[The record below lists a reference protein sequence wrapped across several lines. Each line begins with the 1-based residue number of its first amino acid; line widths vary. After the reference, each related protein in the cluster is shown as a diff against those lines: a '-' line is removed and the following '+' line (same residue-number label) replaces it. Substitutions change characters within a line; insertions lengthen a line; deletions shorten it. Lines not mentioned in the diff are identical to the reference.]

1 MNEPADLTDGL
12 DPASDRLAELVL
24 QELLAAR
31 KASEGLSPN
40 AIAQCPTIVG
50 LLGDG
55 DPLVAFTR
63 LQARILETLEI
74 GDDVMP
80 IEAAAYSLGFAS
92 SRKTHLDRLNDFGTE
107 FGYEARQ
114 ARRLSDKGISQLAR
128 LIASNWVVHAVPTLE
143 LFVAQQ
149 REGSLVLTLRTRR
162 QRFVD
167 MAALTVRREAVDRR
181 ESSPVVSETQADD
194 SPRDD
199 SLWVKERLAAP
210 IRLPVEDLSEGGA
223 SVRFVWH
230 GEMWPRFSVTM
241 VGPIAPETLLTTQ
254 TLGATLLLTWQR
266 VDTTPPADQRPS

>member
-1 MNEPADLTDGL
+1 VDEVEALQDGADN
-12 DPASDRLAELVL
+12 ANAHLAQQVL
-24 QELLAAR
+24 GELLAAR
-31 KASEGLSPN
+31 KTTEGLSPN
-40 AIAQCPTIVG
+40 AMAQCPVMVG

-63 LQARILETLEI
+63 LQARVLETLEL

-80 IEAAAYSLGFAS
+80 IEAAAYSLGLS
-92 SRKTHLDRLNDFGTE
+92 SGQKTHLDRLNDFGTE

-114 ARRLSDKGISQLAR
+114 ARRLSDKGIRQLAQ
-128 LIASNWVVHAVPTLE
+128 LVASNWVVHAVPTLE

-149 REGSLVLTLRTRR
+149 RDGSLVLTLRTRR

-167 MAALTVRREAVDRR
+167 MAALTVRREAADGR
-181 ESSPVVSETQADD
+181 EPVPASGETQAD
-194 SPRDD
+194 SSAQDD

-210 IRLPVEDLSEGGA
+210 IRLPVEELSENGA

-241 VGPIAPETLLTTQ
+241 VGPIAPDTLLTTQ

-266 VDTTPPADQRPS
+266 VDATPPADQQRP